1 LPKARF
7 FSAGLG
13 GGPGIALQTQLEV
26 ASIPSRDIAAP
37 VSNIK
42 VRHVICAAPTH
53 RQKMVNRQPHRMQA
67 IKAKVNLAPADVA
80 FGAPQGDQFLPRNRD
95 LPSRTS
101 LVVLLRVVPTA
112 SSIYTWRTVGSAACS
127 ARAHQIMA
135 AKAMLEG
142 HRAFAVYPRIYAVVL
157 FALAP
162 ILQILS
168 AFVVARLFACMSSCK
183 RASASHARRD
193 DGNYVRP
200 SSCPVVLVSASAR
213 AEPTAA
219 AKWHECSRT
228 NIASPMLR
236 IPNLAAWS
244 LVS

>member
-1 LPKARF
+1 
-7 FSAGLG
+7 
-13 GGPGIALQTQLEV
+13 
-26 ASIPSRDIAAP
+26 
-37 VSNIK
+37 
-42 VRHVICAAPTH
+42 
-53 RQKMVNRQPHRMQA
+53 MQP
-67 IKAKVNLAPADVA
+67 IEAKVNLAPADVA

-101 LVVLLRVVPTA
+101 LVVLLRVVPTT
-112 SSIYTWRTVGSAACS
+112 SSIYTWATVGSAACS

-168 AFVVARLFACMSSCK
+168 ASVVARLLACILSYK
-183 RASASHARRD
+183 GASARHTRLD
-193 DGNYVRP
+193 DGNYVGP

-213 AEPTAA
+213 AETTTA
-219 AKWHECSRT
+219 AKWHKWSST
-228 NIASPMLR
+228 NIAGPMLR
-236 IPNLAAWS
+236 IPNLAAWA